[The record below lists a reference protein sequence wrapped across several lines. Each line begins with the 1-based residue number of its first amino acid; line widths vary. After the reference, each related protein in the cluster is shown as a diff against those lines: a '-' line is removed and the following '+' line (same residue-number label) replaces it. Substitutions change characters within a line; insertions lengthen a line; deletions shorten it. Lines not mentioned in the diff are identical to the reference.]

1 MTTVINEVVTNNV
14 VQNDSAKASFDA
26 KKPLENLEARRV
38 SWESGAYRTSNQQ
51 LYAILSECL
60 AYVTADLTVAQAKE
74 RNAALEAFFKS
85 RGYAYKAENPLA
97 TRIIKA
103 VFGGIDRRQVSTYSL
118 VLRQAVKEGVMPLNL
133 PLWIET
139 RGGVQEVR
147 LGQSK
152 TYVSP
157 KNKTASGKN
166 YFGSKAVIGNAKS
179 ESLSMLADAG
189 FLGHTCVLLAEQQ
202 ADGSFDIKALL
213 RSDAAVNAAYM
224 ALYQQEKEVVGKA
237 QAEKNAANDADGA
250 IAKKA

>member
-1 MTTVINEVVTNNV
+1 MTTVINEVTTNNV
-14 VQNDSAKASFDA
+14 VQNDTTKASFDA
-26 KKPLENLEARRV
+26 KKPLESLEAQRI

-118 VLRQAVKEGVMPLNL
+118 VLRQAIKEGVMPLNL
-133 PLWIET
+133 SSWIEGK
-139 RGGVQEVR
+139 RGVQEIK
-147 LGQSK
+147 LEQSK
-152 TYVSP
+152 TYISP
-157 KNKTASGKN
+157 KNKTATGKN
-166 YFGSKAVIGNAKS
+166 YFGGKAALGNAKS

-213 RSDAAVNAAYM
+213 RSDAAVNAAYL
-224 ALYQQEKEVVGKA
+224 ALYQQQKEVMAKA
-237 QAEKNAANDADGA
+237 EANVNAANDADGA
-250 IAKKA
+250 IAKQA

>member
-1 MTTVINEVVTNNV
+1 MTTVINEVATTNV
-14 VQNDSAKASFDA
+14 VQNDANKVGFDV
-26 KKPLENLEARRV
+26 KKPLENLEARRIA
-38 SWESGAYRTSNQQ
+38 WESGAYRTSNQQ

-60 AYVTADLTVAQAKE
+60 AYVTADLTIAQAKD

-118 VLRQAVKEGVMPLNL
+118 VLRQAIKEGVLPLNL
-133 PLWIET
+133 PSWIET
-139 RGGVQEVR
+139 KGGVQEVR

-152 TYVSP
+152 TYISP
-157 KNKTASGKN
+157 KNKTATGKN
-166 YFGSKAVIGNAKS
+166 YFGGKAVLGNAKS
-179 ESLSMLADAG
+179 EALSMLADAG

-202 ADGSFDIKALL
+202 ANGSFDIKALL

-224 ALYQQEKEVVGKA
+224 ALYQQQKQVVSKA
-237 QAEKNAANDADGA
+237 QAEKDAANDADGA
-250 IAKKA
+250 IVKQA

>member
-1 MTTVINEVVTNNV
+1 MTTAINEVVANNV
-14 VQNDSAKASFDA
+14 VQNDTTKVGFDA
-26 KKPLENLEARRV
+26 KKPLENLEAQRI
-38 SWESGAYRTSNQQ
+38 SWEIGAYRTSNQQ

-118 VLRQAVKEGVMPLNL
+118 VLRKAIKEGVLPLNL
-133 PLWIET
+133 SSWIET
-139 RGGVQEVR
+139 KGGVQEVR

-152 TYVSP
+152 TYISP
-157 KNKTASGKN
+157 KNKAATGKN
-166 YFGSKAVIGNAKS
+166 YFAGKAVLGSAKS
-179 ESLSMLADAG
+179 ELLSMLADAD

-213 RSDAAVNAAYM
+213 RSDAAVNAAYL
-224 ALYQQEKEVVGKA
+224 ALYQQQKEVMAKA
-237 QAEKNAANDADGA
+237 QAEVSAANDADGA
-250 IAKKA
+250 LAKQA

>member
-1 MTTVINEVVTNNV
+1 MTTVINEVVANNV
-14 VQNDSAKASFDA
+14 VQNDKAKLNFDA
-26 KKPLENLEARRV
+26 KKPLENLEAQRI

-85 RGYAYKAENPLA
+85 RGYTYKAENPLA

-118 VLRQAVKEGVMPLNL
+118 VLRQAIKEGVLSVNL
-133 PLWIET
+133 SSWIEAK
-139 RGGVQEVR
+139 GGVQEVR

-152 TYVSP
+152 TYISP
-157 KNKTASGKN
+157 KNKTATGKN
-166 YFGSKAVIGNAKS
+166 YFGGKAVLGNAKS
-179 ESLSMLADAG
+179 ELLTMLADAD
-189 FLGHTCVLLAEQQ
+189 FLGQTCVLLAEQQ
-202 ADGSFDIKALL
+202 ADSSFDIKALL

-224 ALYQQEKEVVGKA
+224 ALFQQQKEVMAKA
-237 QAEKNAANDADGA
+237 QAEVSAANDADGA
-250 IAKKA
+250 VPKQA